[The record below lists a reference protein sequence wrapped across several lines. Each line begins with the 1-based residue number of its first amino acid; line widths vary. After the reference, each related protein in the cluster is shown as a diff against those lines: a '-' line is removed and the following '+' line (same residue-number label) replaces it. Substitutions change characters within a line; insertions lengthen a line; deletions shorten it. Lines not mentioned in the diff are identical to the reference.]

1 MIPLINQKFG
11 TLKECWRLEEEFNS
25 VTEKEGKFNG
35 GMFFFFFFFLDLDI
49 WGFPKMNEMIG

>member
-35 GMFFFFFFFLDLDI
+35 GRRIFFF
-49 WGFPKMNEMIG
+49 GFRYLGVSKNE